1 MKNMLS
7 EQFLHYAQYLVLGF
21 NFFAILLLLWGA
33 VLSAKDFL
41 YFSVDKQLD
50 KQEKVK
56 KNNEIKKML
65 GGYILLSL
73 EVIISAGIIES
84 IIKPTLKDIF
94 QLAALVG
101 IRTIISYFLN
111 EELGAIHPSENE
123 E

>member
-1 MKNMLS
+1 MKDMLS
-7 EQFLHYAQYLVLGF
+7 EQFLSYAQYLVLGC

-33 VLSAKDFL
+33 VLSAKDFF
-41 YFSVDKQLD
+41 YFSFDKQLN
-50 KQEKVK
+50 KQAKIK
-56 KNNEIKKML
+56 KNTEVKKML

-73 EVIISAGIIES
+73 EIIISAGIIES

>member
-1 MKNMLS
+1 MKDMLS
-7 EQFLHYAQYLVLGF
+7 EQFLSCAQYLVLGF

-33 VLSAKDFL
+33 VLSAKDFF
-41 YFSVDKQLD
+41 YFSFDKQLN
-50 KQEKVK
+50 KQAKIK
-56 KNNEIKKML
+56 KNTEVKKML

-73 EVIISAGIIES
+73 EIIISAGIIES

>member
-1 MKNMLS
+1 MKDMLN
-7 EQFLHYAQYLVLGF
+7 EQFLSYAQYLVLGF
-21 NFFAILLLLWGA
+21 NFLAILLLLWGA

-41 YFSVDKQLD
+41 YFSFDKQLT
-50 KQEKVK
+50 KQEKIK
-56 KNNEIKKML
+56 KNTEIKKML

-73 EVIISAGIIES
+73 EIIISAGIIES

-111 EELGAIHPSENE
+111 EELGAFDSSENE
-123 E
+123 R

>member
-1 MKNMLS
+1 MLS
-7 EQFLHYAQYLVLGF
+7 EQFLSYAQYLVLGF
-21 NFFAILLLLWGA
+21 NFFAILLLLWGV
-33 VLSAKDFL
+33 VLSAKDFF
-41 YFSVDKQLD
+41 YFSFDKQLN
-50 KQEKVK
+50 KQAKIK
-56 KNNEIKKML
+56 KNTEVKKML

-73 EVIISAGIIES
+73 EIIISAGIIES